1 MTVLTFRSLPVMVFA
16 ALSLAACAGGSP
28 AYYPAQAPIT
38 APAPSPY
45 ASMAPV
51 QPVAAPKDGASA
63 TSLWS
68 NGPTS
73 LFGDRRASELGDIV
87 TVVIELDEEAEFQ
100 NSVNSSRSNEE
111 SFEVGALFGLPDI
124 AERVLP
130 AGASLQPG
138 VDLQRERSANGNGAI
153 SRQEKLTLRL
163 AVQVIDVLPN
173 DYLYVS
179 GTQEIR
185 VNHETRQL
193 QVTGLIRPQDITRL
207 NTITYDKIAEAR
219 IAYGGVG
226 QLNDAVSRR
235 TGSTVLNKVIPF

>member
-1 MTVLTFRSLPVMVFA
+1 MTIVRTFSALSIA
-16 ALSLAACAGGSP
+16 ALLAACASGSP
-28 AYYPAQAPIT
+28 GYYPAQSPI
-38 APAPSPY
+38 S
-45 ASMAPV
+45 APV
-51 QPVAAPKDGASA
+51 QPYVAVPEKPVVMSREGATA

-87 TVVIELDEEAEFQ
+87 TVVIELDEEAEFN
-100 NSVNSSRSNEE
+100 NSVTANRTNEE
-111 SFEVGALFGLPDI
+111 NFSVGALFGLPEW
-124 AERVLP
+124 ANGVLP
-130 AGASLQPG
+130 EGATLTPG
-138 VDLQRERSANGNGAI
+138 VDLQRERASSGDGAI

-163 AVQVIDVLPN
+163 AAQVVQVLPN
-173 DYLYVS
+173 DYLYVM

-193 QVTGLIRPQDITRL
+193 QVTGLIRPEDITRL

-226 QLNDAVSRR
+226 QLNDAVSRSN
-235 TGSTVLNKVIPF
+235 GSRVLNKVIPF

>member
-1 MTVLTFRSLPVMVFA
+1 MTNKSIL
-16 ALSLAACAGGSP
+16 ALALLALGTAACASGSP

-38 APAPSPY
+38 APGPSYAPLAVSY
-45 ASMAPV
+45 AEP
-51 QPVAAPKDGASA
+51 PRDGASA

-68 NGPTS
+68 SGPTS
-73 LFGDRRASELGDIV
+73 LFGDRRASKLGDIV

-100 NSVNSSRSNEE
+100 NSMTAGRANEE
-111 SFEVGALFGLPDI
+111 NFSVGALFGLPEW
-124 AERVLP
+124 ANGVLP
-130 AGASLQPG
+130 NGATVNPA
-138 VDLQRERSANGNGAI
+138 VDLTRERSASGNGAI

-163 AVQVIDVLPN
+163 AAQVIEVLPN
-173 DYLYVS
+173 DYLFVV

-193 QVTGLIRPQDITRL
+193 QVTGLIRPEDITRL

-226 QLNDAVSRR
+226 QLNDVVSRSN
-235 TGSTVLNKVIPF
+235 GSKILNKVIPF